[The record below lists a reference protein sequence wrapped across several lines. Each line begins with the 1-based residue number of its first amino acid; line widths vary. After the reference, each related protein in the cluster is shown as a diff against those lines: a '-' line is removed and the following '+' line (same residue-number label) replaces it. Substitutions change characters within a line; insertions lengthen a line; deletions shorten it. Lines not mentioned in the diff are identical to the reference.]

1 LTTVARVVSVEERRG
16 CEIGGIKTD
25 LWGVT
30 EIGSAGDANWNDGK
44 VAVGETDSLPPLTI
58 PKRDSHTAE
67 RTERP

>member
-1 LTTVARVVSVEERRG
+1 MTTVARVVSVEERRG
-16 CEIGGIKTD
+16 CDIGGFEIGV
-25 LWGVT
+25 WRVT
-30 EIGSAGDANWNDGK
+30 GIGSAGDANWNDGK